1 MMPSLSPRRGRV
13 FVTGAGGFIGSHL
26 VEHLVA
32 ADCRVRALVRY
43 SSRSSPGNLEHLAS
57 RLEREHG
64 AMPSRTLGPTATA
77 FGPLELVYGD
87 ITDAPLMNRCC
98 EEVEAVCHLAAL
110 IGIPY
115 SYVAPA
121 SYVNVNISWT
131 LNLLEAARAAGVAK
145 FIQTS
150 TSEVYG
156 TARYTP
162 IDLAHPLQA
171 QSPYAATKIAS
182 DKLAESYA
190 RSFAMRVVVLRPF
203 NTFGPRQLFRALIPT
218 IIGQALAGNIV
229 RLGHTQTVRD
239 FTYVED
245 TCRAFTQALD
255 RELASPT
262 TVHLGTGVGV
272 TAAQI
277 VETVGRVLGRTLLI
291 EVTPERLRPRDSEV
305 DVLISDPSGAASA
318 LGWFPAVS
326 LEEGLVR
333 TVEWFKSSTV
343 PRCERYHV

>member
-1 MMPSLSPRRGRV
+1 MMPARGAERRKV
-13 FVTGAGGFIGSHL
+13 FVTGAAGFIGSHL
-26 VEHLVA
+26 VEHLLDA
-32 ADCRVRALVRY
+32 GWGVRALVRY
-43 SSRSSPGNLEHLAS
+43 SSRNSPGHLEHLVS

-64 AMPSRTLGPTATA
+64 PAAAGALGPTATV
-77 FGPLELVYGD
+77 FGPLEIVYGD

-98 EEVEAVCHLAAL
+98 EDIDAVCHLAAL

-121 SYVNVNISWT
+121 SYVNVNITGT
-131 LNLLEAARAAGVAK
+131 LNLLEAARAARVGR

-162 IDLAHPLQA
+162 IDLNHPLQA
-171 QSPYAATKIAS
+171 QSPYAATKIAG

-218 IIGQALAGNIV
+218 VIGQALAGDTV
-229 RLGHTQTVRD
+229 RLGNTEAVRD

-245 TCRAFTQALD
+245 TCRAFSLVLD
-255 RELASPT
+255 RELASPM

-272 TAAQI
+272 TGAQI
-277 VETVGRVLGRTLLI
+277 VEGVGRILGRRLRI
-291 EVTPERLRPRDSEV
+291 EVAPERLRPRHSEV
-305 DVLISDPSGAASA
+305 DVLISDPSGATEA
-318 LGWFPAVS
+318 LGWSPAVS
-326 LEEGLVR
+326 LEEGLAR
-333 TVEWFKSSTV
+333 TVEWFRSSQV
-343 PRCERYHV
+343 PLCERYHV